1 MHMDGLDAA
10 SAAFEFGYESASQF
24 NRDYNRLFRQPPMRD
39 IRTLR
44 PPGALPME
52 SVSNRQSESRPFA
65 NKYDIPWRIS
75 AKASDCAMG
84 PVCARASRE
93 TPLKSA

>member
-10 SAAFEFGYESASQF
+10 SAAFEFGYKSASQF
-24 NRDYNRLFRQPPMRD
+24 NRDYNRLFRQPTMRD

-52 SVSNRQSESRPFA
+52 SVSNRQSECQPICQQIRHPMA
-65 NKYDIPWRIS
+65 NLSK
-75 AKASDCAMG
+75 G
-84 PVCARASRE
+84 E
-93 TPLKSA
+93 